1 MTAQIAVD
9 FEMEQTGRVIA
20 VDGKNATVQIKRL
33 SACESCHKAESG
45 CAVCSLLSG
54 NSSSHTSRVKN
65 PIGAAVGDRVLLV
78 ADDSKILIY
87 SALVFV
93 LPIIVAAASY
103 AIAAALG
110 GELFVCVIATAI
122 SFASVFVALYFSL
135 NRREAQNPGIRIE
148 RILEDSDATECE
160 LSDTEE

>member
-1 MTAQIAVD
+1 
-9 FEMEQTGRVIA
+9 MEQTGRVIA
-20 VDGKNATVQIKRL
+20 VDGKIATVQIKRL

-78 ADDSKILIY
+78 ADDSMILLY

-93 LPIIVAAASY
+93 LPIIVAAIAY
-103 AIAAALG
+103 AITAALG
-110 GELFVCVIATAI
+110 GETVLCVILPAVA
-122 SFASVFVALYFSL
+122 FVSVFVVLYFSL
-135 NRREAQNPGIRIE
+135 NKREGKNPGIRIE
-148 RILEDSDATECE
+148 RVLEDAKETDGALRESED
-160 LSDTEE
+160 